1 MKNVFVDFSQ
11 AVAAQFNHMVNMQ
24 GATFVRANVTGDE
37 LWMLPL
43 KTGEVNLNAI
53 ALQLDKELQQV
64 SKSFVDEVSVENQTL
79 KNKFDI
85 VLHIIN
91 VKKEEQKV
99 KEEREANKSKLALL
113 KAEQAKRQQD
123 KLLSGSDEELL
134 KAIQELEKQSQ
145 Q

>member
-1 MKNVFVDFSQ
+1 MTQ
-11 AVAAQFNHMVNMQ
+11 VNLFEI
-24 GATFVRANVTGDE
+24 ATRAKYRFASTRGSLTVED

-123 KLLSGSDEELL
+123 KLLSSSDEELL

>member
-1 MKNVFVDFSQ
+1 MTQ
-11 AVAAQFNHMVNMQ
+11 VNLFEI
-24 GATFVRANVTGDE
+24 ATRAKYRFASTRGSLTVED

-43 KTGEVNLNAI
+43 KTGEVNLNTI
-53 ALQLDKELQQV
+53 ALQLDKDLQQV
-64 SKSFVDEVSVENQTL
+64 SKSFVDEVTAENQTL

-91 VKKEEQKV
+91 VKKEEQKA

>member
-1 MKNVFVDFSQ
+1 MTTQ
-11 AVAAQFNHMVNMQ
+11 VNLFEI
-24 GATFVRANVTGDE
+24 ASRAKYRFASPRGSLTVED

-43 KTGEVNLNAI
+43 KTGEVNLNSI
-53 ALQLDKELQQV
+53 ALQLDKDMQQV
-64 SKSFVDEVSVENQTL
+64 SKSDEVSVENQTL

-85 VLHIIN
+85 VLHVIN

-123 KLLSGSDEELL
+123 KLLSGSDEELN
-134 KAIQELEKQSQ
+134 KAIQELEKQAQ

>member
-1 MKNVFVDFSQ
+1 MTTQ
-11 AVAAQFNHMVNMQ
+11 VNLFEI
-24 GATFVRANVTGDE
+24 ASRAKYRFASPRGSLTVED

-43 KTGEVNLNAI
+43 KTGEVNLNSI
-53 ALQLDKELQQV
+53 ALQLDKDMQQV

-123 KLLSGSDEELL
+123 KLLSGSDEELN
-134 KAIQELEKQSQ
+134 KAIQELEKQAQ

>member
-1 MKNVFVDFSQ
+1 MTQ
-11 AVAAQFNHMVNMQ
+11 VNLFEI
-24 GATFVRANVTGDE
+24 ATRAKYRFASTRGSLTVED

-123 KLLSGSDEELL
+123 KLLSSSDEELL
-134 KAIQELEKQSQ
+134 KTIQELEKQSQ